1 MEFVNLSAEFVNL
14 SAEFVNLSA
23 EFVNLPTD
31 KETVG
36 RYEENLYFYHI
47 VILNEVKNPIL

>member
-14 SAEFVNLSA
+14 PAEI
-23 EFVNLPTD
+23 VNLPTD

>member
-14 SAEFVNLSA
+14 PAEFVNLPA